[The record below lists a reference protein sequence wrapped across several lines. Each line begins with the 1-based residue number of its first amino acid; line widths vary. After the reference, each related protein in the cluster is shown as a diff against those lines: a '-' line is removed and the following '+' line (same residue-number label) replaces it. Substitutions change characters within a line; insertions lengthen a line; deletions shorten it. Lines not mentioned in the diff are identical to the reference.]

1 MRVYEF
7 VRFCVRARMCVHVC
21 AGMCVSISVS
31 LGSVRESV
39 GVRSKR
45 GAGLSLSAHSGRVF
59 VKCPAREMA
68 GLFRLLRTKPALFL
82 TQRVGGLGVCVNARV
97 RQASGGGGNYHVFHS
112 VWLPPRSPFRL
123 DALPAPPFES
133 DLYPSQA
140 GGMGAINQAK
150 ARTVGG

>member
-1 MRVYEF
+1 MALYSHRCMQVCVWGCDCVRVYEF
-7 VRFCVRARMCVHVC
+7 VRFCVRAGMCVHVC

-68 GLFRLLRTKPALFL
+68 GLFRLLQTKPALFL

-97 RQASGGGGNYHVFHS
+97 RQARGGA
-112 VWLPPRSPFRL
+112 PRVSKRM
-123 DALPAPPFES
+123 AAPPQ
-133 DLYPSQA
+133 PVQ
-140 GGMGAINQAK
+140 
-150 ARTVGG
+150 T